1 MLLFSVPGLQTIT
14 VNVTGKIN
22 FCTLSCG
29 ASYHASASAS
39 FLLEFAMPP
48 YDYTSITE
56 VPAGLLTP
64 DQMRRFAHRYGYAQR
79 LARGKRLLE
88 VACGAGGG
96 LDYLSQEAAQ
106 VVGLDF
112 TGSVLAQARIHSQAP
127 LVQGDAQWLPFATG
141 HFDLVICFEASYY
154 LEDYRLFLA
163 ECQRVLAPGGRVL
176 ACQSNPDW
184 PNFVPG
190 ALTTRYPSGPE
201 LASSLMQAGF
211 HDVKLWGTLPITTAG
226 PRQRLVNKLRR
237 WVTKSGLLP
246 WLGPLTPVLQ
256 RVSYGQLQPL
266 PAAIDAQ
273 WVAAWQSD
281 LELTPLSPDYADCVH
296 RVLYAEAAR

>member
-1 MLLFSVPGLQTIT
+1 MLLFSAPGLQTIT

-39 FLLEFAMPP
+39 FLLEFAMPH

-64 DQMRRFAHRYGYAQR
+64 DQMHRFAHRYHYAQR

-96 LDYLSQEAAQ
+96 LDYLSQGAAQ

-112 TGSVLAQARIHSQAP
+112 TGSILAQARNHSQVP

-141 HFDLVICFEASYY
+141 HFELVICFEAIYY

-163 ECQRVLAPGGRVL
+163 ECQRVLSPGGILLV
-176 ACQSNPDW
+176 CQSNPDW

-190 ALTTRYPSGPE
+190 ALTTHYPSGPE
-201 LASSLMQAGF
+201 LASSLIQAGF
-211 HDVKLWGTLPITTAG
+211 HDVKLWGTLPITMAG

-246 WLGPLTPVLQ
+246 WLGPLTPLLQ

-273 WVAAWQSD
+273 WVAAWQSG
-281 LELTPLSPDYADCVH
+281 LELTPLSPAYADRVH
-296 RVLYAEAAR
+296 RVIYAEGMR